1 MIINEI
7 FATSEEVQLVE
18 EYLQENNIW
27 EDELQ
32 IIVFCKH
39 FDIEITLENLNKI
52 EYLISDQT
60 LNFENEYQL
69 RFISDDS
76 EELEEAV
83 YDYYDSIKDAEL
95 GGVSEVIYNSIDM
108 ETLDELIRENYENF
122 DEDGSLDTIYL
133 YIDNYF
139 KEAFYVVIE

>member
-18 EYLQENNIW
+18 EYLQENNIY

-39 FDIEITLENLNKI
+39 FDIEIILENLNKI

-76 EELEEAV
+76 QELEEAV
-83 YDYYDSIKDAEL
+83 YDYYDSMKDAEL
-95 GGVSEVIYNSIDM
+95 CCVSEIIYNSIDM
-108 ETLDELIRENYENF
+108 ETFDELIRENYENF
-122 DEDGSLDTIYL
+122 DDDGSLDTIYL

-139 KEAFYVVIE
+139 KEAYYVVIE

>member
-39 FDIEITLENLNKI
+39 FDIEIILENLNKI

>member
-1 MIINEI
+1 MLINEI
-7 FATSEEVQLVE
+7 FATSEEVQLVK
-18 EYLQENNIW
+18 EYLQENNIC

-32 IIVFCKH
+32 MIVFCKH

-52 EYLISDQT
+52 KYLTDYQA

-69 RFISDDS
+69 GFISDDTQ
-76 EELEEAV
+76 EFEEAV
-83 YDYYDSIKDAEL
+83 DDYYDSVRDAEL
-95 GGVSEVIYNSIDM
+95 YGLSEVIYNSIDM
-108 ETLDELIRENYENF
+108 ETLDEQIRENYYSF

-139 KEAFYVVIE
+139 KEAYYVVIE

>member
-18 EYLQENNIW
+18 EYLQENNIY

-39 FDIEITLENLNKI
+39 FDIEIILENLNKI
-52 EYLISDQT
+52 EYLIHDQT
-60 LNFENEYQL
+60 LNFENEYKL

-76 EELEEAV
+76 QEFEEAA
-83 YDYYDSIKDAEL
+83 YDYYDTMKDTEL
-95 GGVSEVIYNSIDM
+95 DGLSEIILNSIDP
-108 ETLDELIRENYENF
+108 ETFDEQIRENYDNF
-122 DEDGSLDTIYL
+122 DDDGILDTIYL

-139 KEAFYVVIE
+139 KKSYYVVIE

>member
-18 EYLQENNIW
+18 EYLQENNIY

-39 FDIEITLENLNKI
+39 FDIEIILENLNKI

-76 EELEEAV
+76 QELEEAV
-83 YDYYDSIKDAEL
+83 YDYYDSVKDAEL
-95 GGVSEVIYNSIDM
+95 HGVSEIIYNSIDM
-108 ETLDELIRENYENF
+108 ETFDEQIREYYDSF

-139 KEAFYVVIE
+139 KEAYYVVIE

>member
-18 EYLQENNIW
+18 EYLQENNIY

-39 FDIEITLENLNKI
+39 FDIEIILENLNKI

-76 EELEEAV
+76 QELEEAF
-83 YDYYDSIKDAEL
+83 YDYYESMKDAEL
-95 GGVSEVIYNSIDM
+95 YGVSEIIYNSIDM
-108 ETLDELIRENYENF
+108 ETFDELIRENYDSF
-122 DEDGSLDTIYL
+122 DDDGSLDTIYL

-139 KEAFYVVIE
+139 KEAYYVVIE